1 MVLKNSLPNRPS
13 LLNDVP
19 GTGTEAS
26 QVGCPHGVY
35 ILMEVTEKVKTKHQ
49 TDGRTPV
56 GDKAMKGI
64 YKGQGEDFEW
74 GTDKRH
80 DISSEVTSELRC
92 EFFSALGFELS
103 WRRQQ
108 PAV

>member
-1 MVLKNSLPNRPS
+1 M
-13 LLNDVP
+13 
-19 GTGTEAS
+19 G
-26 QVGCPHGVY
+26 
-35 ILMEVTEKVKTKHQ
+35 VTEKAKMKHQ
-49 TDGRTPV
+49 TDGRTAV

-80 DISSEVTSELRC
+80 GISSEVTSELRC
-92 EFFSALGFELS
+92 EFVSALGFELS
-103 WRRQQ
+103 WRREQ